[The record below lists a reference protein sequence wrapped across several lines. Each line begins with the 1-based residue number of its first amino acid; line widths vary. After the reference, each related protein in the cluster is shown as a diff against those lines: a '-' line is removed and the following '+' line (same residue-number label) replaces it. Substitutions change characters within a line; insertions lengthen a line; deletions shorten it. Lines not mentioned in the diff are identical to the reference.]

1 MSYNGQYW
9 ARELMNKK
17 INTQQLIA
25 ESYKETLRFML
36 AKFSGIKTVDPEG
49 EVVSVPCINAT
60 PERAVAKFYQE
71 NNIIL
76 PIVTVFQSN
85 SKEDDRRR
93 RVKVVVP
100 ESYWDSVKQRAVR
113 VVSLAPKALNVNY
126 EVNIWTKY
134 SEDMDQIA
142 EQIRLL
148 FAPHVNIV
156 TKYTNSTAAFITNE
170 NNDSRVVVGDRE
182 DRIIRRKFE
191 VAVEGYIPYPK
202 FLVTNTGEITEFNS
216 DFEVIT
222 KSSVDLDDYPFDTS
236 SINDTEIGSIT
247 KK

>member
-1 MSYNGQYW
+1 MGYSGQYW
-9 ARELMNKK
+9 ARELMHKK

-36 AKFSGIKTVDPEG
+36 ATFSGIKTVDPEG
-49 EVVSVPCINAT
+49 GVVSVPCINAT

-85 SKEDDRRR
+85 SKEDDSRR

-100 ESYWDSVKQRAVR
+100 ESYWDSVKQRALR

-142 EQIRLL
+142 EQIRLF
-148 FAPHVNIV
+148 FAPHMNIV

-191 VAVEGYIPYPK
+191 ISVEGYIPYPK

-216 DFEVIT
+216 EFEVIT
-222 KSSVDLDDYPFDTS
+222 KSSLDLDDYPFDAS
-236 SINDTEIGSIT
+236 SINDTEIGTLT

>member
-1 MSYNGQYW
+1 MSYSGQYW
-9 ARELMNKK
+9 AKELMSKK
-17 INTQQLIA
+17 INTQKLIA

-36 AKFSGIKTVDPEG
+36 ATFSGIKTVDPEG
-49 EVVSVPCINAT
+49 AVTSIPCINAT

-100 ESYWDSVKQRAVR
+100 ESYWDSVKQRALR

-148 FAPHVNIV
+148 FAPQMNIV

-236 SINDTEIGSIT
+236 SINDTEIWTLT